1 MGHAI
6 AIRCYG
12 DPVGWIYGRAHE
24 VIRNFAHWS
33 HIPVINMEDDI
44 YHPCQGLADI
54 MTIKEKFGS
63 FKGVKFV
70 MSWAYSPSVHKPLAV
85 PQSAIIAATKMG
97 ADTVLAHPKG
107 MELDDEIIKQCKIMS
122 EENESSFEIVNDM
135 EEAFEGAQVV
145 YPKAWTCKEF
155 IPPFNSKPELEKAQA
170 VFDANK
176 HWICDD
182 DMMKIAGPKAA
193 YMHCLPCDR
202 GYEVSNSI
210 IDGPQSI
217 AFDQAENRLHA
228 QKAVMALTMK

>member
-1 MGHAI
+1 M
-6 AIRCYG
+6 
-12 DPVGWIYGRAHE
+12 
-24 VIRNFAHWS
+24 
-33 HIPVINMEDDI
+33 
-44 YHPCQGLADI
+44 
-54 MTIKEKFGS
+54 
-63 FKGVKFV
+63 

-155 IPPFNSKPELEKAQA
+155 IPPFNSKPELEKSQE
-170 VFDANK
+170 VFDKNK

-202 GYEVSNSI
+202 GFEVSNSV